1 MTYECQCEFWLDR
14 ISEDARLFLLLS
26 RHGHDVD
33 DVYMNMEHAMYR
45 HDFLS
50 YVAFDVYMTLM

>member
-1 MTYECQCEFWLDR
+1 MDMMWMMF
-14 ISEDARLFLLLS
+14 
-26 RHGHDVD
+26 
-33 DVYMNMEHAMYR
+33 MNMEHAMYR